1 MINARNELGSGQVPS
16 PPCIILNVPYTTI
29 VLQQNAALPNLGHA
43 HTLYLSMVGSRGV
56 MS

>member
-16 PPCIILNVPYTTI
+16 PPCITLNVPYTTI

-43 HTLYLSMVGSRGV
+43 HTLYLSMGSRGV